1 MNRCG
6 SLALTAAA
14 LATMTATGCAVVGTH
29 NVAGKPIR
37 YQVDYQ
43 ASALDRLSRGALSIT
58 YTTNDGPR
66 EQSDIELPWMK
77 VVGTLRSGMKPS
89 VKAQFNGYGT
99 IVCRIFADNRL
110 IVELTS
116 PEDPYPVVE
125 CTA

>member
-14 LATMTATGCAVVGTH
+14 LATMTATGCAVVGTN

-37 YQVDYQ
+37 YQVEYQ
-43 ASALDRLSRGALSIT
+43 ASALDRLSQGALSIT
-58 YTTNDGPR
+58 YTTNDGPQ
-66 EQSDIELPWMK
+66 EQTDIVLPWMK

-99 IVCRIFADNRL
+99 IICRIFADNRL
-110 IVELTS
+110 IVERTS